1 MQAKSKHLI
10 VDVCPACKGIWFD
23 DGELSQCVNAMA
35 VSEEIEPYKPTLFQ
49 KREVSALH
57 KIDEKIKFCPRCET
71 ALKKFNY
78 AYDSNI
84 ILDKC
89 KQCGGVWTDKREAKQ
104 IAQYVKADPKTMA
117 TGAALAAIF
126 PEVKDNDEVVSK
138 WAAIFILPKIIAP
151 FDDDVERQKFPLMT
165 ILLILLCTLFAVGRM
180 FIDPEFF
187 LETLDFLPK
196 DFFPLDLFVSMFVQG
211 GILHFVFNMF
221 FLWLFGDNVE
231 DRFSRLGFLGFYFAC
246 GVFASLLY
254 FMFNWEFSVAVIGV
268 SGAVSGIMGA
278 YFIFYPTAMVK
289 VLFIWEVMEVPAVL
303 CLGLWF
309 IFQFFA
315 PYMFGPE
322 AVSISYAAANVGG
335 FIFGGAVAAIKKNKE
350 NN

>member
-1 MQAKSKHLI
+1 M
-10 VDVCPACKGIWFD
+10 
-23 DGELSQCVNAMA
+23 
-35 VSEEIEPYKPTLFQ
+35 
-49 KREVSALH
+49 
-57 KIDEKIKFCPRCET
+57 
-71 ALKKFNY
+71 
-78 AYDSNI
+78 
-84 ILDKC
+84 
-89 KQCGGVWTDKREAKQ
+89 
-104 IAQYVKADPKTMA
+104 
-117 TGAALAAIF
+117 
-126 PEVKDNDEVVSK
+126 
-138 WAAIFILPKIIAP
+138 
-151 FDDDVERQKFPLMT
+151 
-165 ILLILLCTLFAVGRM
+165 
-180 FIDPEFF
+180 
-187 LETLDFLPK
+187 
-196 DFFPLDLFVSMFVQG
+196 
-211 GILHFVFNMF
+211 
-221 FLWLFGDNVE
+221 
-231 DRFSRLGFLGFYFAC
+231 
-246 GVFASLLY
+246 LY